1 MIAALRGDMPAL
13 KQWSDLTTT
22 AGWFLKGLYLKMMGD
37 DAGLEAWLT
46 TSAVENEAA
55 RFYVSALREDVAET
69 IDALKHALD
78 AGFALAHRFVHPL
91 PIEAELFVKVYADQR
106 YQDLL
111 RQYGLDK
118 DSLAKIKFPALKLD
132 A

>member
-1 MIAALRGDMPAL
+1 
-13 KQWSDLTTT
+13 
-22 AGWFLKGLYLKMMGD
+22 MMGD

-46 TSAVENEAA
+46 RSAVENEADRA
-55 RFYVSALREDVAET
+55 YVSALRGDVADT
-69 IDALKHALD
+69 IDALRHALD
-78 AGFALAHRFVHPL
+78 AGFAWARRFVHPL
-91 PIEAELFVKVYADQR
+91 PYEAEFFAAVYADQR

-118 DSLAKIKFPALKLD
+118 DSLAKLRFPALKLD